1 MDIRAFTSGLPN
13 AICMT
18 DLALKPKNHPTSG
31 LVKAWYCKKI
41 CNTATVPLQICNGI
55 VAVFQNKI
63 TIFYSPLYICHFLS
77 LHLVSSSLSLSLS
90 LSLSRTFSVFEKSR
104 HWRWEHAGEV
114 VVRLLHGVV
123 HGFWSS
129 CGDRMGRD

>member
-13 AICMT
+13 AICRT

-31 LVKAWYCKKI
+31 LVKAWYCKKN
-41 CNTATVPLQICNGI
+41 CNTTTVPLQICNGI

-90 LSLSRTFSVFEKSR
+90 LSLQNILNLRKKSTLTMGTCR
-104 HWRWEHAGEV
+104 RSCCKAFAWRGSWVLIELW
-114 VVRLLHGVV
+114 R
-123 HGFWSS
+123 SS
-129 CGDRMGRD
+129 GS